1 MSCSTKLA
9 VNLITTAYSTQ
20 AMVQKLWS
28 SFFSPLY
35 ILQQIC
41 LILAAYFVGVER
53 KLFSFNIVKM
63 HDTPIALTHEIQ
75 EHPKEIFIEI
85 IMFVGIL
92 RNTFKVIDDR
102 SHHSSFQAEGQ
113 IC

>member
-1 MSCSTKLA
+1 
-9 VNLITTAYSTQ
+9 
-20 AMVQKLWS
+20 
-28 SFFSPLY
+28 
-35 ILQQIC
+35 
-41 LILAAYFVGVER
+41 
-53 KLFSFNIVKM
+53 M

-75 EHPKEIFIEI
+75 EHPKKIFIEM

>member
-1 MSCSTKLA
+1 MA

-20 AMVQKLWS
+20 AMVPKLWQIVAVVVV
-28 SFFSPLY
+28 FSPLY
-35 ILQQIC
+35 RLQQIC
-41 LILAAYFVGVER
+41 LILPAYFVGVER
-53 KLFSFNIVKM
+53 KMFSFSIVKM
-63 HDTPIALTHEIQ
+63 HDTPITLTYEIQ
-75 EHPKEIFIEI
+75 EHPKKIFIEI

-102 SHHSSFQAEGQ
+102 SHHSSFQGEGQ